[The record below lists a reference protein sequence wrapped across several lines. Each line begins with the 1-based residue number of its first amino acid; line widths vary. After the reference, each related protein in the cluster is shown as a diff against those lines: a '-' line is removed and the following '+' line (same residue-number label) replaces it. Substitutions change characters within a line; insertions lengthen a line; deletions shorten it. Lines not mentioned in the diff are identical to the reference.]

1 MRPPLLP
8 ILTRRRAAERS
19 LLAEFAD
26 GLSVGNLPSSA
37 NWQELSGM
45 ACPTPPANAGNAWI
59 VSDQPA
65 NMLAAISLTDA
76 SSQGVWTLQGVSIAA
91 PADWEEVATARVGG
105 VSYLYVGDLGDNANA
120 RATFNIHRC
129 VEPVITGGDGTI
141 LSGDIHT
148 IVCAYPGGGGAP
160 THKDAECLIVDP
172 DSGDLYIITKRE
184 SIPGVYYLPHQAS
197 YSGTQTLQYLGKMWD
212 VPDITTVPLGAT
224 ACNVVGGTI
233 SSDGKEI
240 LIKNYDAIYY
250 FARPDKAVSIY
261 TALTQ
266 TPAQVSYVGGG
277 SVSPKKS
284 HPQAEPQGEAVC
296 FSYGDQDY
304 FTASEYLA
312 TEGSTASRFPLFKY
326 TRLPRAATTAAF
338 QDGVAPD
345 AGYAGTLDTYIWQ
358 TNPSTV
364 RGTETTIVLDI
375 TTGTPSDDRRALLKF
390 DLSSIPT
397 NAIVV
402 GARLDFWISAEGQG
416 WAWYRMLVPWD
427 ENSTHN
433 SLGGVSNDGV
443 KAVAAESTRNGV
455 NLDTVL
461 NVSVRDNMLV
471 SDVQQM
477 VSSPSTNYGWLGLN
491 TDPAGDGVQFD
502 SRQSATPARRPK
514 LTVRYY
520 LP

>member
-1 MRPPLLP
+1 MNPALLP
-8 ILTRRRAAERS
+8 ILTRRRSTARS

-26 GLSVGNLPSSA
+26 GLSVGNLPSTT

-45 ACPTPPANAGNAWI
+45 ACPTLPANAGKAWI
-59 VSDQPA
+59 VSDSPA

-76 SSQGVWTLQGVSIAA
+76 SNQGVWTLQGVSISS
-91 PADWEEVATARVGG
+91 PADWEEVATARIGG
-105 VSYLYVGDLGDNANA
+105 VSYIYVCDIGDNPST
-120 RATFNIHRC
+120 RSTFNIHRC
-129 VEPVITGGDGTI
+129 IEPQITGSDGTI
-141 LSGDIHT
+141 LSADIHT
-148 IVCAYPGGGGAP
+148 IVCAFPGGGSAP
-160 THKDAECLIVDP
+160 THKDAEAVIVDP
-172 DSGDLYIITKRE
+172 DTGDIYVITKRE
-184 SIPGVYYLPHQAS
+184 AIPGVYRLAHQAS
-197 YSGTQTLQYLGKMWD
+197 YSGTQTLEYLGKMWD

-224 ACNVVGGTI
+224 ACNVVGATI

-240 LIKNYDAIYY
+240 LVKNYDAIYY
-250 FARPDKAVSIY
+250 FARPDKSVSIY

-266 TPAQVSYVGGG
+266 TPVQVSYVGGG

-284 HPQAEPQGEAVC
+284 HPQAEPQGEAIC
-296 FSYGDQDY
+296 FSYDNNDY

-312 TEGSTASRFPLFKY
+312 SEGSTAARFPLFKY
-326 TRLPRAATTAAF
+326 TRLPKAATTAAF
-338 QDGVAPD
+338 QDGVSPD

-375 TTGTPSDDRRALLKF
+375 TPGTPSDDRRALLKF
-390 DLSSIPT
+390 DLSSIPS
-397 NAIVV
+397 NAVVV
-402 GARLDFWISAEGQG
+402 GARLDLWISAEGQG

-433 SLGGVSNDGV
+433 SLGGVNNDGV
-443 KAVAAESTRNGV
+443 KAVATESTRNGV
-455 NLDTVL
+455 NLDTIV
-461 NVSVRDNMLV
+461 NISVRDNMLV

-477 VSSPSTNYGWLGLN
+477 ISSPSTNYGWLGLN
-491 TDPAGDGVQFD
+491 TDTGGDGVQFD
-502 SRQSATPARRPK
+502 SRQSTTAARRPK

>member
-1 MRPPLLP
+1 MIPARLPLLKP
-8 ILTRRRAAERS
+8 RRSSRS

-26 GLSVGNLPSSA
+26 GISVGNLPSTT

-45 ACPTPPANAGNAWI
+45 ACPTLPANAGNLWI

-65 NMLAAISLTDA
+65 NMLACVSAANA
-76 SSQGVWTLQGVSIAA
+76 SSRGVWTLQGVSIAA
-91 PADWEEVATARVGG
+91 PADWEEVATARIGG
-105 VSYLYVGDLGDNANA
+105 VSYLYVGDFGDNGNA

-129 VEPVITGGDGTI
+129 VEPVITGSDGTI
-141 LSGDIHT
+141 PSGDIHT
-148 IVCAYPGGGGAP
+148 IVCAFPGGGSAP
-160 THKDAECLIVDP
+160 THKDCEALIVDP
-172 DSGDLYIITKRE
+172 DNGDLFIITKRE
-184 SIPGVYYLPHQAS
+184 AIPGVYRLAHQVS
-197 YSGTQTLQYLGKMWD
+197 YSGTQTLEYLGKMWD

-233 SSDGKEI
+233 SSDGREI
-240 LIKNYDAIYY
+240 IVKNYDAIYY
-250 FARPDKAVSIY
+250 FARPDKSVSIY
-261 TALTQ
+261 TTLTQ
-266 TPAQVSYVGGG
+266 TPVQVSYVGGG

-284 HPQAEPQGEAVC
+284 HPQAEPQGEAIC
-296 FSYGDQDY
+296 FSYDNNDY

-326 TRLPRAATTAAF
+326 TRLPKAAATVAF

-345 AGYAGTLDTYIWQ
+345 ASYAGTLDTYIWQ
-358 TNPSTV
+358 TNPATV

-375 TTGTPSDDRRALLKF
+375 TPGTPSDDRRALLKF
-390 DLSSIPT
+390 DLSSIPA
-397 NAIVV
+397 NAIVA
-402 GARLDFWISAEGQG
+402 GARLDLWISAEGQG

-443 KAVAAESTRNGV
+443 KAVATESARNGF
-455 NLDTVL
+455 NLDTITGI
-461 NVSVRDNMLV
+461 SVRDNMLV

-477 VSSPSTNYGWLGLN
+477 VANPATNYGWLGLN
-491 TDPAGDGVQFD
+491 TDAGGDGVQFD
-502 SRQSATPARRPK
+502 SRQSTTPARRPK
-514 LTVRYY
+514 LTIRYY